1 MRVQLG
7 ASIVKSIDA
16 TAGVVNKLS
25 KPDVIDPPEYD
36 SSEEI
41 NDQEAEKIFEK
52 SLNFRDLQ
60 IHRLPAHDQSVFCAV
75 GKMCLGSSRRTKAH

>member
-1 MRVQLG
+1 M
-7 ASIVKSIDA
+7 VKSMDA
-16 TAGVVNKLS
+16 TADVVNKLY
-25 KPDVIDPPEYD
+25 KPDVIAPPESD
-36 SSEEI
+36 SSDET

-75 GKMCLGSSRRTKAH
+75 GMISKVHCEDDG